1 AKSCLEIPRNHWLPV
16 QSATTSGRLICQ
28 LLYFVNMVTESMI
41 TFLLIVASIEAR
53 QIQVPRNLGDVCQN
67 IWNAAGN
74 NMVVGTDMT
83 VNTSSTAT
91 NLFTVTSTGQ
101 TKLQQPVYTSFK
113 ALLDNY
119 ISDETKP
126 EIPASQKSQKKDN
139 FINTIAVEGGPVDI
153 AFKYLKTNGKTT
165 ATDLNAFKA
174 ALKTMW
180 FAKNAKGELGVPH
193 CSGFKH
199 TFVGEL
205 VVDKE
210 GTTVVKGLHN
220 WYQFLL
226 EHTAGRLAYSP
237 PPMNVVDTTKKP
249 PFIKVRFTWKGAS
262 KPKGSSF
269 YVGTSP
275 AFEVA
280 LYTAC
285 FFGEPGY
292 CTCNVDG
299 KQLMIKTIKCQNTA
313 MVRTSYPVA

>member
-1 AKSCLEIPRNHWLPV
+1 
-16 QSATTSGRLICQ
+16 
-28 LLYFVNMVTESMI
+28 M
-41 TFLLIVASIEAR
+41 
-53 QIQVPRNLGDVCQN
+53 
-67 IWNAAGN
+67 WNAAGN

-126 EIPASQKSQKKDN
+126 EIPASQKSQEEDN

-174 ALKTMW
+174 VLKTMW
-180 FAKNAKGELGVPH
+180 FAKNAKGELRVRDY
-193 CSGFKH
+193 SGFEH
-199 TFVGEL
+199 TFVGVL
-205 VVDKE
+205 GVNKE
-210 GTTVVKGLHN
+210 GKTVVKGLHN

-226 EHTAGRLAYSP
+226 EQTAGRLAYSP
-237 PPMNVVDTTKKP
+237 PQKNVDTTKKP
-249 PFIKVRFTWKGAS
+249 PFINVQFTWNGVS
-262 KPKGSSF
+262 KPQGSSF

-275 AFEVA
+275 AFEMA

-292 CTCNVDG
+292 CTCNVDRN
-299 KQLMIKTIKCQNTA
+299 QLKIKTLNFHNA
-313 MVRTSYPVA
+313 GMVLTSYPVA